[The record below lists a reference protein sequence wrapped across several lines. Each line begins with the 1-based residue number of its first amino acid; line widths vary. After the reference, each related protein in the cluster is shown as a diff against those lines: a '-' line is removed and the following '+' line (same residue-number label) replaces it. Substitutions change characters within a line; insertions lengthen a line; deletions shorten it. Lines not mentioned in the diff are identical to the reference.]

1 MPTRTIVQ
9 ELCDVCFG
17 EYDETESEATDR
29 LRFGWLGHDYVLLVC
44 DQHVDDIRDEL
55 QRLTD
60 LASPQGPGGRRRTAQ
75 PAAAQRR
82 PRSAKPATEPGKT
95 LFSQLS
101 AKEKARF
108 RAWAEMP
115 TARRIG
121 DQRVEEWT
129 SAGKP

>member
-9 ELCDVCFG
+9 ELCDVCFAEDG
-17 EYDETESEATDR
+17 TESDATDR
-29 LRFGWLGHDYVLLVC
+29 LRFGWQGHDYVLLVC

-55 QRLTD
+55 QRLSD
-60 LASPQGPGGRRRTAQ
+60 LASPEGARARRRSNPP
-75 PAAAQRR
+75 PAPP
-82 PRSAKPATEPGKT
+82 PRSRPAKAAPERGKT

-101 AKEKARF
+101 AEEKERF

-121 DQRVEEWT
+121 DKRVEEWT
-129 SAGKP
+129 AAGRP